1 MISPSVNILDS
12 PLEGRAFMALQ
23 EAVEEV
29 IEDHRHRGLPLHI
42 SRDGKVVAVLLEG
55 LQAMPRR

>member
-1 MISPSVNILDS
+1 
-12 PLEGRAFMALQ
+12 MALQ

-42 SRDGKVVAVLLEG
+42 SRDGKVVAVLPEG